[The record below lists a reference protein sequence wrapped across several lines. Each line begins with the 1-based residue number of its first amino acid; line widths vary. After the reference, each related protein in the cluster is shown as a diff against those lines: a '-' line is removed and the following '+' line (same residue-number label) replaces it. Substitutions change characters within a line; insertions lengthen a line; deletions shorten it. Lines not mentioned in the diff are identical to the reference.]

1 MWFRYLILIL
11 IVSASSGLPLMAQ
24 LEQSFPS
31 EALNYKVLQDDPKD
45 MNHLWIAVQPITLD
59 VLQMN
64 AVVGS
69 GIEVTYLPMPKLE
82 LKGSFRG
89 NFVNAFDLQRT
100 AALEGSGITTQESKR
115 EQGQMVLTNGFSR
128 FFSFELGGFYA
139 LKDIIRDGASH
150 IVVSDPAQPGSTQF
164 ASSIEV
170 NAKVRQILGVRAGLN
185 SLQTTVSLA
194 RSIKDNSL
202 ELKGNQGTVL
212 DKNGTSNTNGFVTD
226 FNGNDLFTR
235 FQSTGFYVGG
245 AIQRIKNIS
254 IKTDRQGILSN
265 NALLTLYADILLNPW
280 TQLDNIGAR
289 KVGGGT
295 EETFDVEPVKTNP
308 FGGRLGFELRYNQNS
323 FLSLGGE
330 LGYRPSISGQGFYGL
345 VKLSI
350 PTFSFGSKA
359 ARASNNVG
367 KNQSLTK

>member
-1 MWFRYLILIL
+1 MWFRYLILL
-11 IVSASSGLPLMAQ
+11 FVVSISFHAPLRAQ
-24 LEQSFPS
+24 LEQSYPS

-45 MNHLWIAVQPITLD
+45 LNHLWIAVQPITLD

-69 GIEVTYLPMPKLE
+69 GVEITYLPMPKLE
-82 LKGSFRG
+82 VKGSFRG

-100 AALEGSGITTQESKR
+100 AALDGSGITTQESKR

-128 FFSFELGGFYA
+128 FFSFEAGGFYA
-139 LKDIIRDGASH
+139 LKDFTRDGASH
-150 IVVSDPAQPGSTQF
+150 IVVSDPPQPGSTQF

-194 RSIKDNSL
+194 KSIRDKDVQ
-202 ELKGNQGTVL
+202 LKGSQGTVL
-212 DKNGTSNTNGFVTD
+212 DKNGTRNSNGFSTD
-226 FNGNDLFTR
+226 FNGNDLFTN
-235 FQSTGFYVGG
+235 FHSTGFYIGG
-245 AIQRIKNIS
+245 ALQKIKNIS

-265 NALLTLYADILLNPW
+265 NALLTLYADLLLNPW
-280 TQLDNIGAR
+280 TRLDDIGAR
-289 KVGGGT
+289 RVGGGT
-295 EETFDVEPVKTNP
+295 EETFDLKPIKTNP
-308 FGGRLGFELRYNQNS
+308 FGARLGFELRYNQNS

-330 LGYRPSISGQGFYGL
+330 LGYRPSLSGQGFYGL